1 MTVITAGVT
10 PTTPVVQPRLH
21 LPSPRALSPGC
32 PAIFIHSDGV
42 EDRAQAVASLC
53 TDEGIGAVHVVGVK
67 DANKI
72 HRMRRL
78 VELHRQS
85 GGRVE
90 HVLFDAARYSGKNR
104 TSGPADLDPSWVQAQ
119 LEAGVSQAMTDSPFV
134 PEDDFDTVWSILSQ
148 TKAMGVPA
156 IAVLP
161 MHLSLVRKHSARLL
175 ELINK
180 AGVPVA
186 IMLEHAK
193 DPLGVKAAV
202 QGLVQVLSAEPKVLL
217 LRTDLSAIG
226 AVAWGAGVGA
236 IGTSPGRRHIFPPP
250 TTAIRT
256 ARHISLFVPKAM
268 SYRKIATLNLAITR
282 APEHSEWWTCDCSYC
297 HGRQLSWIATAE
309 EAYLHSVAAVA
320 DTADEVLGNAATL
333 PERRRSWIAHCDYSQ
348 NVNLEIE
355 AVLGG
360 GWPCPDLLGAWR
372 QAMTPNA

>member
-53 TDEGIGAVHVVGVK
+53 TDEGIGAVHVVGVR

-217 LRTDLSAIG
+217 LRTDSVRDRGGRVGGQCGGDRDLS
-226 AVAWGAGVGA
+226 
-236 IGTSPGRRHIFPPP
+236 RP
-250 TTAIRT
+250 TTHLPAPHDGDPHGPAHLAVR
-256 ARHISLFVPKAM
+256 AEGDVVPQDRD
-268 SYRKIATLNLAITR
+268 SQPGDHPR
-282 APEHSEWWTCDCSYC
+282 A
-297 HGRQLSWIATAE
+297 
-309 EAYLHSVAAVA
+309 
-320 DTADEVLGNAATL
+320 
-333 PERRRSWIAHCDYSQ
+333 
-348 NVNLEIE
+348 
-355 AVLGG
+355 
-360 GWPCPDLLGAWR
+360 
-372 QAMTPNA
+372 

>member
-1 MTVITAGVT
+1 MTVISPGTT
-10 PTTPVVQPRLH
+10 PTVSLVQPRLH

-42 EDRAQAVASLC
+42 EDRAKTVASLC
-53 TDEGIGAVHVVGVK
+53 TAEGIGAVHVVGVK
-67 DANKI
+67 DKNKI
-72 HRMRRL
+72 GRMRRL
-78 VELHRQS
+78 AALHLES

-104 TSGPADLDPSWVQAQ
+104 ISGHTDLDPAWVQAQ
-119 LEAGVSQAMTDSPFV
+119 LAAGVSHAMTDSPFV
-134 PEDDFDTVWSILSQ
+134 PEDDLDTVWSILSQ

-161 MHLSLVRKHSARLL
+161 MHLSLLRKHSTRLL

-180 AGVPVA
+180 AGVPVG
-186 IMLEHAK
+186 IMLEHRE
-193 DPLGVKAAV
+193 DPLGVKAAL

-226 AVAWGAGVGA
+226 AVAWGASVGA
-236 IGTSPGRRHIFPPP
+236 IGTSSGRRHIFPPP
-250 TTAIRT
+250 TAPIRT
-256 ARHISLFVPKAM
+256 TRNISLFVPKAL
-268 SYRKIATLNLAITR
+268 SYRKISTLNLAITR
-282 APEHSEWWTCDCSYC
+282 APEHPEWWTCDCSYC

-309 EAYLHSVAAVA
+309 EAYLHSVASIA
-320 DTADEVLGNAATL
+320 DTADEVLGQGATL
-333 PERRRSWIAHCDYSQ
+333 PERRQSWIAHCNYSQ

-355 AVLGG
+355 SVLGG

-372 QAMTPNA
+372 EAMTPGD